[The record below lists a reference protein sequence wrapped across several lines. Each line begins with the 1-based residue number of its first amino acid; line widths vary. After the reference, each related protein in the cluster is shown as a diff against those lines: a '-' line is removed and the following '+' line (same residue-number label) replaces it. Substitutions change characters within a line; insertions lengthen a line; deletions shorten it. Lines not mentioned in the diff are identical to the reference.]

1 MLASAVQYRAAVP
14 QLTLFPHSSGV
25 GVSGADWGNGSE
37 AELKTVGGRGDG
49 LTSFGVAVEAAEEA
63 SDGLT
68 SLGATAGA
76 ADEADNE
83 GLREDDCSLS
93 GRLELVFVSR
103 SGSPLFKGRASCT

>member
-1 MLASAVQYRAAVP
+1 M
-14 QLTLFPHSSGV
+14 
-25 GVSGADWGNGSE
+25 SGADWGNGSE

-68 SLGATAGA
+68 SLGVTVGA

-83 GLREDDCSLS
+83 GLREDDRSLS

-103 SGSPLFKGRASCT
+103 SGSLLFKGRASCT